1 MFEKT
6 HSLATG
12 EYEKIS
18 KYTPIVRE
26 QVEIQYC
33 TSGEKDVTH
42 ERGDA
47 ADDIIGR
54 GRRRGGAGGGR
65 GGEGSLAELVE
76 GLHTGRL
83 RLRWHA
89 PRHLDDFK
97 GVLFPYAD

>member
-1 MFEKT
+1 LFEKT
-6 HSLATG
+6 HSLATV

-47 ADDIIGR
+47 ADDISGQ
-54 GRRRGGAGGGR
+54 
-65 GGEGSLAELVE
+65 
-76 GLHTGRL
+76 
-83 RLRWHA
+83 
-89 PRHLDDFK
+89 
-97 GVLFPYAD
+97 LFL